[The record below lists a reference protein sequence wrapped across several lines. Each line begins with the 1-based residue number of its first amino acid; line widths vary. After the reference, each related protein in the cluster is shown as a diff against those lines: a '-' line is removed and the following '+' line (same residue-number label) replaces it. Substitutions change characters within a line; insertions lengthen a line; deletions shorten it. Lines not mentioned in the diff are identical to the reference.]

1 MNTPHEP
8 LNGSDGLRD
17 RGGRATARDRAERA
31 VQHRFVA
38 KLEGSTALRYMLAPV
53 CIAVAVS
60 LHLSVLGPFLHPTGL
75 FLAGIVAAAWFGG
88 AGPGFL
94 SALLATF
101 VLPQLIEMNYPLVG
115 GFFDL
120 PRFLAF
126 GMTGLAVGWG
136 TTSRKRAEEAL
147 RRSELELREAGN
159 ELEIKVTERTA
170 ALRISEERYA
180 RAMDGSDAGH
190 WDWNFENDE
199 MFVSARAQAM
209 LGLGAGP
216 LPATRA
222 EIMSLVAMPPEDRQ
236 SMDKAVAVS
245 IGSGSH
251 ERDYRVVTASGDVR
265 WLHSRAKVFRG
276 DSGEPVRMTGS
287 LTDITDRKLAADA
300 LRESEA
306 RSRSLTELSSDWY
319 WKQDE
324 NLRFTYL
331 SSEVH
336 GLAGSTAES
345 SIGKTRWELSNM
357 TPLSCSW
364 SEHRAVLDARQPFR
378 DLEYCR
384 LGQDGRPRYIS
395 VSGVPIFD
403 EHGSFKGYQGI
414 GRDISERKR
423 IEEELRAR
431 QEMLD
436 LAQKAAR
443 AVAFEWRIGAG
454 EGENRSSPDLEA
466 MYGLAPR
473 SYDGTFETWS
483 KLVFPEDWPAVQAAI
498 KHAHESGDLDA
509 EYRVVH
515 PDGAVRWL
523 QAKGRMLFD
532 VEGKPARMVGFMLD
546 VTDRHQAQEELGR
559 MERQLRQAQRLEAM
573 GTLAGGIA
581 HDFNNILG
589 AILGYGEMALRDAP
603 TGSRL
608 RRDVDSIMTAGERGR
623 ALVDRVLAFSRS
635 GVGERVAVHVEEVV
649 REALELIAA
658 KLPNGVTIETQ
669 LHAGHA
675 AMLGDPTQVH
685 QVLMNLAT
693 NAIQA
698 MSAGGRLRVSLNA
711 VRVDVPRVA
720 TIGAIKSGDYIVLE
734 IADCGTGIPKEII
747 DRIFD
752 PFFTTK
758 EVGVGTGLG
767 LSLVHGIVSQVDGA
781 IEVVSTLGMG
791 TVFTVYLPRVGDA
804 ADVLTDERPDLPH
817 GDRQRILIVDDE
829 EPLVRLATENLAEW
843 GYVPIGFTSS
853 TAAFEAFRADPQY
866 YDAVVTDERMPGM
879 SGSAL
884 IRELRGMRQTI
895 PTLLVSGYVGTELV
909 SRAKEAGADE
919 VLKKPLSMRELATSL
934 DRVLHTTRARLPKDR
949 GASPSADQVAK
960 GRRRTAASPSRPRP
974 ARRR

>member
-1 MNTPHEP
+1 MNSPPEP
-8 LNGSDGLRD
+8 LHRSDDLLE
-17 RGGRATARDRAERA
+17 RGGRATARDRNER
-31 VQHRFVA
+31 HRFVA
-38 KLEGSTALRYMLAPV
+38 KLEKSAALRYALAPV
-53 CIAVAVS
+53 CIAVAVL
-60 LHLSVLGPFLHPTGL
+60 LHLSVIGPFLHPTGL
-75 FLAGIVAAAWFGG
+75 FLAGVVAAAWFGG
-88 AGPGFL
+88 AGPGLL

-101 VLPQLIEMNYPLVG
+101 ALPQLIEMNYPLVG

-126 GMTGLAVGWG
+126 GMTGVAVGWG
-136 TTSRKRAEEAL
+136 TTSRRRAEEAL
-147 RRSELELREAGN
+147 RRSELELREARN

-170 ALRISEERYA
+170 ALRMSEERYA

-199 MFVSARAQAM
+199 MFVSARAQVM

-222 EIMSLVAMPPEDRQ
+222 EIMSLVAMHPEDRQ
-236 SMDKAVAVS
+236 NMDKTVAAS
-245 IGSGSH
+245 LASGSH

-265 WLHSRAKVFRG
+265 WLHSRAKVFRNE
-276 DSGEPVRMTGS
+276 SGEPVRMTGS
-287 LTDITDRKLAADA
+287 VTDITDRKLAADA
-300 LRESEA
+300 LGESEA

-336 GLAGSTAES
+336 DLAGHPAES
-345 SIGKTRWELSNM
+345 SIGKTRWELSSI

-364 SEHRAVLDARQPFR
+364 PEHQAALDARQPFR
-378 DLEYCR
+378 DFEYCR
-384 LGQDGRPRYIS
+384 LDRDGRPRYVS

-403 EHGSFKGYQGI
+403 EQGGFKGYQGI

-454 EGENRSSPDLEA
+454 GGENRSSPDLEA

-498 KHAHESGDLDA
+498 KHANESGDFAA

-515 PDGAVRWL
+515 PHGAVRWL

-532 VEGKPARMVGFMLD
+532 AEGKPARMVGFMLD
-546 VTDRHQAQEELGR
+546 VSDRHQAEEELGR

-635 GVGERVAVHVEEVV
+635 GVGERIAVDVEAVV
-649 REALELIAA
+649 REALELIGA
-658 KLPNGVTIETQ
+658 KLPDGVTIETH

-698 MSAGGRLRVSLNA
+698 VSAGGRLQVSLSVA
-711 VRVDVPRVA
+711 RVDVARVA
-720 TIGAIKSGDYIVLE
+720 TIGTIKAGDYVVLQ
-734 IADCGTGIPKEII
+734 IADSGTGIPKEII

-767 LSLVHGIVSQVDGA
+767 LSLVHGIVSQVGGA
-781 IEVVSTLGMG
+781 IDVESTLGSG
-791 TVFTVYLPRVGDA
+791 SVFTVYLPRVGDA
-804 ADVLTDERPDLPH
+804 ADVREDKRPDLPR

-843 GYVPIGFTSS
+843 GYVPVGFTSS
-853 TAAFEAFRADPQY
+853 TAAFEAFRADPQH

-879 SGSAL
+879 SGSTL
-884 IRELRGMRQTI
+884 IRELRGMRRTI
-895 PTLLVSGYVGTELV
+895 PTLLVSGYVGAELV

-919 VLKKPLSMRELATSL
+919 VLKKPLSMRELAASL
-934 DRVLHTTRARLPKDR
+934 DRVLHTTRAQLPKDL
-949 GASPSADQVAK
+949 GATASADQAAK
-960 GRRRTAASPSRPRP
+960 GRRRSAACPSRIRP